1 MFWILLYS
9 FYFQFHSS
17 IFDWFNFTLQ
27 SINFSCPLINF
38 LFQCWSLQLIF
49 FVLFWI
55 ILYNFFLLLHPSI
68 FNWLRIMFRLF
79 FKVRCFQSNYEVMS
93 LDNQLEL
100 TLFFFL
106 LFSFPTYHSILVFF
120 LKIGF
125 FVFFIFF
132 IGLSQSLNLNCKFDE
147 LT

>member
-9 FYFQFHSS
+9 FYFQFHPS

-38 LFQCWSLQLIF
+38 LFQCWSFQLIF

-55 ILYNFFLLLHPSI
+55 ILYIYFFLLNLST

-93 LDNQLEL
+93 LDNQREL
-100 TLFFFL
+100 TLFFFFIF
-106 LFSFPTYHSILVFF
+106 FSNLSFDISFF
-120 LKIGF
+120 FKMSFSGFF
-125 FVFFIFF
+125 FVFLL
-132 IGLSQSLNLNCKFDE
+132 GYSNHLTWTVSL
-147 LT
+147 TG